1 MTSAPGE
8 TLARLVKDVQAL
20 RDKGLERLE
29 LQEEVGVPVP
39 EEVKREA
46 EIMAS
51 RHFGETPPKT
61 CENGERSGGDV
72 V

>member
-1 MTSAPGE
+1 MTNAPGE

-51 RHFGETPPKT
+51 RHFGETPPET
-61 CENGERSGGDV
+61 CKNGERSGGDV